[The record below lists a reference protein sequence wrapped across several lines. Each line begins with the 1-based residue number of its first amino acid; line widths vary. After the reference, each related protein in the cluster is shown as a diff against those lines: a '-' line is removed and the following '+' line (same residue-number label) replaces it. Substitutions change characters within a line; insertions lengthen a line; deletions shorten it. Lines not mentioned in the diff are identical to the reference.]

1 MFSSYPYPKNDKIVS
16 KGKTPGQK
24 GARPCWHC
32 GSDKHWDFDHPFNGK
47 EDCKAKAFLA
57 GLDTGTLEAYIAYE
71 NCYLESDAK
80 EDRSPPTPVEEQEN
94 PCDFSEDEDFPS
106 SLA

>member
-1 MFSSYPYPKNDKIVS
+1 MFSSYPYPKNNRIVS

-24 GARPCWHC
+24 GARPCRHC

-47 EDCKAKAFLA
+47 EDRKAKAFLA
-57 GLDTGTLEAYIAYE
+57 DLDADALEAYVAYE
-71 NCYLESDAK
+71 SCYLESDTD
-80 EDRSPPTPVEEQEN
+80 EGNPSGSVEEQED
-94 PCDFSEDEDFPS
+94 PCGFSEDEDFPS